1 MDQHKRALIRAV
13 TSARLA
19 KSVGIST
26 THLSRIMSGKASASE
41 SSAHELSTVANQMC
55 ESLELPA
62 PFEPADFRPQL
73 SLDYDSRELGP
84 HEMFT
89 VFDQSTFRTSTLT
102 TTQLI
107 ALEDNDP
114 EFIELLTAY
123 YQEANYTHPLKWETL
138 TIKVEEN

>member
-1 MDQHKRALIRAV
+1 MDQHKRALIRAI

-26 THLSRIMSGKASASE
+26 THLSRIMSGKTSASE

-55 ESLELPA
+55 ESFELPA

-138 TIKVEEN
+138 TIEVEEN

>member
-1 MDQHKRALIRAV
+1 MDQHKRALIRAI

-19 KSVGIST
+19 KSAGIST
-26 THLSRIMSGKASASE
+26 THLSRIMSGNTSASE
-41 SSAHELSTVANQMC
+41 SSAHELSSVANQMC

-107 ALEDNDP
+107 ALEDNDS

-123 YQEANYTHPLKWETL
+123 YQGANYTHPLKWETL
-138 TIKVEEN
+138 TIKVEED

>member
-1 MDQHKRALIRAV
+1 MDQHKRALIRAI

-19 KSVGIST
+19 KSAGIST
-26 THLSRIMSGKASASE
+26 THLSRIMSGNTSASE
-41 SSAHELSTVANQMC
+41 SSAHELSSVANQMC

-89 VFDQSTFRTSTLT
+89 VFDSRRLEHRHSPPLSSSRSRIMTLS
-102 TTQLI
+102 
-107 ALEDNDP
+107 
-114 EFIELLTAY
+114 LLSYSPPIIKRPTIH
-123 YQEANYTHPLKWETL
+123 THSSGRRSPLR
-138 TIKVEEN
+138 

>member
-1 MDQHKRALIRAV
+1 MDQHKRALIRAI

-26 THLSRIMSGKASASE
+26 THLSRIMSGKTSASE
-41 SSAHELSTVANQMC
+41 SSAHELSSVANQMC

-107 ALEDNDP
+107 ALEDNDS

-123 YQEANYTHPLKWETL
+123 YQGANYTHPLKWETL

>member
-1 MDQHKRALIRAV
+1 MDQHKRALIRAI

-26 THLSRIMSGKASASE
+26 THLSRIMSGKTSASE

-107 ALEDNDP
+107 ALEDNDS

-123 YQEANYTHPLKWETL
+123 YQGANYTHPLKWETL
-138 TIKVEEN
+138 TIKVEED